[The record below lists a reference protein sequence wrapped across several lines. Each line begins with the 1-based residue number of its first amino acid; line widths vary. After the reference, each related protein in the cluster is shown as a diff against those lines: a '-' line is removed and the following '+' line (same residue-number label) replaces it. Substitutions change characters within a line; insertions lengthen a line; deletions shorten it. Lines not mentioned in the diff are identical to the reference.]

1 MFEFLFKYS
10 PSAFSKGQFVFLT
23 PWPVWLLV
31 LLTIGAGV
39 ALYFHVRRRT
49 GVLSG
54 ARPVFIWLLE
64 TAMVALLLLLLWHPA
79 LSVATLRPQQNVIT
93 VLVDHSRSMGIQES
107 GSSRLAK
114 AQTVW
119 KDKLAS
125 SFGSRFQVR
134 MYEFGKDL
142 DRVENVEQLKA
153 ESPATRI
160 GDTLTQIASES
171 STLPIGAVV
180 LMSDGAENSGG
191 LDADT
196 IAKIRQ
202 ARIPIHTIGFGKES
216 LAADIEIM
224 DATVPSR
231 ALAGARLSAQV
242 TFRQFGYNG
251 QKTRITIKDTGK
263 VIASQDV
270 TMKGD
275 ANAQTENVVFSA
287 GAAGPRS
294 LQISVDPLGG
304 EENVANN
311 SLSRLVNVSSRK
323 MRILYFEG
331 EPRWEYKFMR
341 RAVEDDKSVEI
352 VSMLRTTPNKVYRQG
367 ISNPSELENGF
378 PTKAEELFAYDG
390 LIIGSSEASY
400 FTPQQQ
406 QLIRDFADRRGGG
419 VLFLG
424 GRFGLSDGGYGRS
437 PLAEIMPVR
446 LPTSQQTFHR
456 DYSTAQLA
464 QAGRESAICRLVD
477 GRDPNSERW
486 KKMPQIANY
495 QEVGEVKPGAVVLL
509 NVAPAG
515 RKVSPLLVIQNF
527 GRGRTGVFATGGTWR
542 WQMQQDLKDMTHEVF
557 WQQLLRWLVSETPGQ
572 VSASTPRQVLSD
584 ETKVRLRAEVRDK
597 TFLPVS
603 NTKVQG
609 HVIGPDG
616 LSEFIT
622 LNPQPLEEG
631 VYIADYNAEK
641 PGSYLVEISNAADP
655 TSRDVVMFRRED
667 GVAENFRTTQNKE
680 LLEKLSEQTGGQY
693 YAANDA
699 KRLVDNIS
707 FSNAGITSHQNLDL
721 WDMPIV
727 LLLAVG
733 LRAGEWLLRRKW
745 GVV

>member
-31 LLTIGAGV
+31 LLTIAAGI

-49 GVLSG
+49 GILSG

-64 TAMVALLLLLLWHPA
+64 TALVALLLLLLWHPA
-79 LSVATLRPQQNVIT
+79 LSIATLRPQQNVIT
-93 VLVDHSRSMGIQES
+93 VLIDHSRSMGIQES

-114 AQTVW
+114 AQSVW
-119 KDKLAS
+119 KDRLS
-125 SFGSRFQVR
+125 SSLGSRFQVR

-142 DRVENVEQLKA
+142 DRVENVDQLKA

-352 VSMLRTTPNKVYRQG
+352 VSMLRTTPNKIYRQG
-367 ISNPSELENGF
+367 ISSPSELENGF

-446 LPTSQQTFHR
+446 LPTSEQTFHR

-495 QEVGEVKPGAVVLL
+495 QDVGEVKPGAVVLL

-557 WQQLLRWLVSETPGQ
+557 WQQLLRWLVSETPNQ
-572 VSASTPRQVLSD
+572 VAASTPRQVLSD

-609 HVIGPDG
+609 HVVGPDG

-631 VYIADYNAEK
+631 VYVADYNAEK
-641 PGSYLVEISNAADP
+641 PGSYLVEISNATDP